1 MANYLPKGDKGV
13 LDSDCRRSLRRSCL
27 RREVVADYDPNR
39 PLDRG
44 DFRWVTFKDL
54 SAHGVAFLTSEKPAT
69 EKVVIVLGNGPI
81 CIARVVRTKLCAIS
95 SIYPDTC
102 GTLCFRH
109 SSDFSKSRFE

>member
-81 CIARVVRTKLCAIS
+81 CIARVVRTKCKRESPERLYEVACE
-95 SIYPDTC
+95 
-102 GTLCFRH
+102 
-109 SSDFSKSRFE
+109 FERRLS